1 MEARG
6 WKFLVSKKELMFI
19 FLIAKIGAMKLKKLK
34 AKENPDHINQD
45 YNVFKKTLINQIG
58 CKVLPASNLHLPTF
72 FTYSPAR

>member
-45 YNVFKKTLINQIG
+45 YNVFQKSSI
-58 CKVLPASNLHLPTF
+58 
-72 FTYSPAR
+72 Y